1 MTILTPLFAVFGIML
16 LGTLVQ
22 KLRLL
27 PADTDQILNQ
37 YVYYIAFPAILLIA
51 LAQQPIEEILQWGF
65 IAGYSAAML
74 LIYLICLGLSLLA
87 NPKQHAIAAVR
98 ALNATFGNTAFIG
111 IPLLIILFPQQQ
123 SALVAAAIA
132 SLLSVL
138 MFAVALVSLELTTN
152 TQRQH
157 NAMVIM
163 VLAVIKNP
171 IVIGCVIGIAIS
183 ALKIKLPAGIAMM
196 IQQLGNTSSP
206 CALFAVGMVLAK
218 AMRYQKETKLFSL
231 TNFIELSL
239 INLFKL
245 ALQPALVYLML
256 TCFGVTGDYLV
267 MGVIL
272 SALPTAASVYLLAQ
286 RYNTQASISAQG
298 ILFGTIVTFFSLPIL
313 EGLLKTHA

>member
-16 LGTLVQ
+16 LGTVVQ

-27 PADTDQILNQ
+27 PVETDQVLNQ

-51 LAQQPIEEILQWGF
+51 LAQQPIGEILQWGF
-65 IAGYSAAML
+65 IAGYSAAMVI
-74 LIYLICLGLSLLA
+74 IYLICLGISLIA
-87 NPKQHAIAAVR
+87 QPKKHAIAAIR

-138 MFAVALVSLELTTN
+138 MFAVALVSLELATN
-152 TQRQH
+152 TQRQQH
-157 NAMVIM
+157 AIIIM
-163 VLAVIKNP
+163 LMAVGKNP
-171 IVIGCVIGIAIS
+171 IVIGSLIGVGIS
-183 ALKIKLPAGIAMM
+183 ASGIKLPSGLAMM
-196 IQQLGNTSSP
+196 IQQIGNTSSP

-218 AMRYQKETKLFSL
+218 AMRYQKDSSLFSVA
-231 TNFIELSL
+231 NFVELSL

-245 ALQPALVYLML
+245 ALQPVVAFVML
-256 TCFGVTGDYLV
+256 KCFGVSGDYLV

-286 RYNTQASISAQG
+286 RYNTQASTSAQG
-298 ILFGTIVTFFSLPIL
+298 ILFGTLVTFFSLPIL
-313 EGLLKTHA
+313 EDLVKTYS

>member
-22 KLRLL
+22 KLRFL
-27 PADTDQILNQ
+27 PVETDQVLNQ

-65 IAGYSAAML
+65 IAGYSAGML
-74 LIYLICLGLSLLA
+74 VIYLVCIGISLLV
-87 NPKQHAIAAVR
+87 NPKQSAIAAVR

-111 IPLLIILFPQQQ
+111 IPLLVILFPQQQ

-138 MFAVALVSLELTTN
+138 MFAVALVSLELATN
-152 TQRQH
+152 KQRQH
-157 NAMVIM
+157 HAAVIM
-163 VLAVIKNP
+163 LLAVVKNP
-171 IVIGCVIGIAIS
+171 IVIGCFIGVAIS
-183 ALKIKLPAGIAMM
+183 ALGITLPAGLAMM
-196 IQQLGNTSSP
+196 IQQIGNTSSP

-218 AMRYQKETKLFSL
+218 AMRYQKDSKVFSL

-245 ALQPALVYLML
+245 ILQPALVYFML
-256 TCFGVTGDYLV
+256 KGVGVTGDYLV

-286 RYNTQASISAQG
+286 RYNTQASTSAQG

-313 EGLLKTHA
+313 EQIVKTYS

>member
-16 LGTLVQ
+16 LGTVVQ

-27 PADTDQILNQ
+27 PVETDQVLNQ

-51 LAQQPIEEILQWGF
+51 LAQQPIGEILQWGF
-65 IAGYSAAML
+65 IAGYSAAMVI
-74 LIYLICLGLSLLA
+74 IYLICLGISLIA
-87 NPKQHAIAAVR
+87 QPKKHAIAAIR

-138 MFAVALVSLELTTN
+138 MFAVALVSLELATN
-152 TQRQH
+152 TQRQQH
-157 NAMVIM
+157 AIIIM
-163 VLAVIKNP
+163 LMAVGKNP
-171 IVIGCVIGIAIS
+171 IVIGCLIGVGIS
-183 ALKIKLPAGIAMM
+183 ASGIKLPSGLAMM
-196 IQQLGNTSSP
+196 IQQIGNTSSP

-218 AMRYQKETKLFSL
+218 AMRYQKDSSLFSVA
-231 TNFIELSL
+231 NFVELSL

-245 ALQPALVYLML
+245 ALQPVVAFVML
-256 TCFGVTGDYLV
+256 KCFGVSGDYLV

-286 RYNTQASISAQG
+286 RYNTQASTSAQG
-298 ILFGTIVTFFSLPIL
+298 ILFGTLVTFFSLPIL
-313 EGLLKTHA
+313 EDLVKTYS

>member
-22 KLRLL
+22 KLRFL
-27 PADTDQILNQ
+27 PVETDQVLNQ
-37 YVYYIAFPAILLIA
+37 YVYYIAFPAVLLIA
-51 LAQQPIEEILQWGF
+51 LAQQPIEEILQWRF

-74 LIYLICLGLSLLA
+74 VIYLMCIGISLLV

-111 IPLLIILFPQQQ
+111 IPLLVIIFPEQQ
-123 SALVAAAIA
+123 SALVAAIA

-152 TQRQH
+152 KHRQH
-157 NAMVIM
+157 HAVVIM
-163 VLAVIKNP
+163 CLAITKNP
-171 IVIGCVIGIAIS
+171 IVIGCFIGISIS
-183 ALKIKLPAGIAMM
+183 ALGITLPSGVALM
-196 IQQLGNTSSP
+196 IQQIGNTSSP

-218 AMRYQKETKLFSL
+218 AMRYQKDSKLFSL
-231 TNFIELSL
+231 TNFVELCL

-245 ALQPALVYLML
+245 ILQPALVFFML
-256 TCFGVTGDYLV
+256 KSIGVTGDYLV

-286 RYNTQASISAQG
+286 RYNTQAS
-298 ILFGTIVTFFSLPIL
+298 T
-313 EGLLKTHA
+313 

>member
-1 MTILTPLFAVFGIML
+1 MTILIPLFAVFGIML
-16 LGTLVQ
+16 LGAVVQ

-27 PADTDQILNQ
+27 PVETDQVLNQ

-51 LAQQPIEEILQWGF
+51 LAQQPIDEILQWGF
-65 IAGYSAAML
+65 IAGYSTAMVI
-74 LIYLICLGLSLLA
+74 IYLICLGISLIA
-87 NPKQHAIAAVR
+87 QPKKHAIAAIR

-138 MFAVALVSLELTTN
+138 MFAVALVSLELATN
-152 TQRQH
+152 TQRQQH
-157 NAMVIM
+157 AALIM
-163 VLAVIKNP
+163 LMAVGKNP
-171 IVIGCVIGIAIS
+171 IVIGCLIGVGIS
-183 ALKIKLPAGIAMM
+183 ASGIKLPSGLAMM
-196 IQQLGNTSSP
+196 IQQIGNTSSP

-218 AMRYQKETKLFSL
+218 AMRYQKDSSLFSL
-231 TNFIELSL
+231 ANFVELSV

-245 ALQPALVYLML
+245 AVQPALAFVML
-256 TCFGVTGDYLV
+256 KCFGVSGDYLV

-286 RYNTQASISAQG
+286 RYNTQASTSAQG
-298 ILFGTIVTFFSLPIL
+298 ILFGTLVTFFSLPIL
-313 EGLLKTHA
+313 ESLVKTYA

>member
-22 KLRLL
+22 KLRFL
-27 PADTDQILNQ
+27 PVETDQVLNQ
-37 YVYYIAFPAILLIA
+37 YVYYIAFPAVLLIA

-74 LIYLICLGLSLLA
+74 MIYLICVGISLLF

-111 IPLLIILFPQQQ
+111 IPLLVIIFPEQQ

-152 TQRQH
+152 THRQH
-157 NAMVIM
+157 HAVVIM
-163 VLAVIKNP
+163 CLAVVKNP
-171 IVIGCVIGIAIS
+171 IVIGCFIGIGIS
-183 ALKIKLPAGIAMM
+183 ALGITLPSGVAMM
-196 IQQLGNTSSP
+196 IQQIGNTSSP

-218 AMRYQKETKLFSL
+218 AMRYQKDSKVFSL
-231 TNFIELSL
+231 TNLIELSL

-245 ALQPALVYLML
+245 ILQPALVFFML
-256 TCFGVTGDYLV
+256 KSVGVSGDYLV

-286 RYNTQASISAQG
+286 RYNTQASTSAQG

-313 EGLLKTHA
+313 EQLVKTYS